1 MSSPADLASSQ
12 VCKATV
18 DAKHESHK
26 AYPQA
31 YEHLVWSYI
40 VSVVIQVGDL
50 ANPRAKARISSSSTE
65 RSPESVYKSLQDCL
79 VYFNAGALTP
89 VKVAAPQASAN
100 ADPSIC
106 TNPHTFYLLLKVL
119 KYLAEAPENVGVD
132 SKSARLQLISVLNTP
147 QGLEYCQKDLTID
160 LFRREAL
167 LQFGNSQDWANLW
180 TIMAKK
186 LDEGD
191 PNWATILTAIQA
203 AYGCATGST
212 SLPTSATE
220 VNEATKVALPSKWWE
235 GTTIEQSE
243 NSEGVA
249 GIRMLRDTK
258 SKLEKLC
265 EDQGFSKKDRGLT
278 LGLLKLASW
287 FPSEPHAALPGK
299 TRLSQI

>member
-1 MSSPADLASSQ
+1 M
-12 VCKATV
+12 
-18 DAKHESHK
+18 
-26 AYPQA
+26 
-31 YEHLVWSYI
+31 
-40 VSVVIQVGDL
+40 VIQVGDL

-258 SKLEKLC
+258 SKLEKLG